1 MLQKKVFGKIEEK
14 GEENVGHQKIRI
26 KDIAQMAGVSATTVS
41 NVIHG
46 RDSNVSAKTKKRIED
61 IMKEYGYIPSAG
73 AIMLSGKASK
83 VIAVVVESGAECS
96 REEISDILK
105 IAGKQLQ
112 LRKYYMLV
120 HFACSAEAFLEFAA
134 AWKLDGVIIL
144 WMPEEECRKIRVKCE
159 VPVVNIKSSGEWIAE
174 ERHVGIW
181 YRAGE
186 EAAKYLLKNGRQRIW
201 FLDGTD
207 PGCGTEI
214 WRGMEKSYARRGTE
228 LEKERYLE
236 IPKDRELRK
245 MYYKIW
251 LARLAFSGEVLVF
264 ASGRQ
269 GAEAVGYLSDMG
281 IKVPEEIEM
290 IGVGGEEYAVLCRP
304 QLTTI
309 EIDREK
315 MVIQMIESLFRKM
328 SENPVEWKTEKIKV
342 KTVVRESGICQI

>member
-1 MLQKKVFGKIEEK
+1 MLQKNVFGKIEEK
-14 GEENVGHQKIRI
+14 GEENVKYQKIRI

-46 RDSNVSAKTKKRIED
+46 RTGNVSAKTKKRIED

-83 VIAVVVESGAECS
+83 VIAVVVESGGGG
-96 REEISDILK
+96 REETSDILK
-105 IAGKQLQ
+105 IAGEQLQ

-120 HFACSAEAFLEFAA
+120 YFAHSAEKFLEFAA
-134 AWKLDGVIIL
+134 AWKLDGVILL
-144 WMPEEECRKIRVKCE
+144 WMSEEACGKISAKYE
-159 VPVVNIKSSGEWIAE
+159 VPVVNMKRSGEWIAE
-174 ERHVGIW
+174 ERRVGIW

-186 EAAKYLLKNGRQRIW
+186 ETAKYLLKNGRQKIW

-214 WRGMEKSYARRGTE
+214 WRGMEKSYARRGLE

-245 MYYKIW
+245 MYYKIR
-251 LARLAFSGEVLVF
+251 LAALAFSGEVLVF

-290 IGVGGEEYAVLCRP
+290 IGVGGAKYAMLCRP

-309 EIDREK
+309 EIDRER

-342 KTVVRESGICQI
+342 KTVVRESCICQI